1 MSLNSLINYI
11 SNSHITAE
19 LIKRITKSN
28 ELNIIGSSRYAKSI
42 IINSIARKE
51 EKDLLLV
58 CPNVEIAYKWIG
70 YFESINS
77 KNVLYYPPTENLPY
91 SSINKSKEIEYT
103 QLTVISK
110 LIKNERK
117 NLKIIITTERALQ
130 PHLIN
135 KKLLINNRLY
145 INKGKKLEIKEL
157 SNSLIILGYKKENVT
172 SLEGKWSQRGEI
184 IDIYPVNN
192 ELPIRLEFFD
202 T

>member
-11 SNSHITAE
+11 SNSQITAE
-19 LIKRITKSN
+19 LIKRITQSN

-42 IINSIARKE
+42 IINSIAKKE
-51 EKDLLLV
+51 GKDLLLV

-103 QLTVISK
+103 QLTIISK
-110 LIKNERK
+110 LIINERK
-117 NLKIIITTERALQ
+117 NLNIIITTERALQ
-130 PHLIN
+130 PNLIN
-135 KKLLINNRLY
+135 KKLLIDNRLHL
-145 INKGKKLEIKEL
+145 NKGKEIEIKEL
-157 SNSLIILGYKKENVT
+157 SNSLTLLGYEKENIT
-172 SLEGKWSQRGEI
+172 SLEGNWSRRGAVSYTHLRAHE
-184 IDIYPVNN
+184 
-192 ELPIRLEFFD
+192 